1 MCDDQVSGLQKTQQ
15 SIATRL
21 PKIVLQKAEEI
32 FPSLKGIMICLG
44 SQKDVPGS
52 YVEALALSYHNGVP
66 AVNIKVEEFSDMED
80 GEDPVPMTIL
90 GTKAEYEK
98 DSPGLHSEACSSS
111 SRSGVQ
117 AVNIK
122 IEESSDIED
131 SEDPVPMTL
140 VGIKAEYEEDAPASH
155 SETCASPSLSGDQ
168 AFNIKVEEF
177 SDIEDREDPVP
188 MPVEGIKAEYED
200 SLDSQ
205 EDEPASHSE
214 ACASSS
220 LDGVQAVYIKVE
232 EFSDIEDSKD
242 SEPMAVVGIKAE

>member
-1 MCDDQVSGLQKTQQ
+1 MCDDEVSGSKKTLQ
-15 SIATRL
+15 S
-21 PKIVLQKAEEI
+21 EEI
-32 FPSLKGIMICLG
+32 FPAVKQIM
-44 SQKDVPGS
+44 KDEPGS
-52 YVEALALSYHNGVP
+52 HSEACPSLSHDGDQ
-66 AVNIKVEEFSDMED
+66 AVNIKVEEFSDIED
-80 GEDPVPMTIL
+80 GEDPVPMT
-90 GTKAEYEK
+90 
-98 DSPGLHSEACSSS
+98 
-111 SRSGVQ
+111 V
-117 AVNIK
+117 
-122 IEESSDIED
+122 
-131 SEDPVPMTL
+131 

-242 SEPMAVVGIKAE
+242 SEPMAVVGIKAEHEDCAHPQEDVPGSCTDTCPTTSHDAFQAISIKVQEASDVEEEGNPVAISFPVMKAEHAEPVSGPYP

>member
-140 VGIKAEYEEDAPASH
+140 VGIKAEYE
-155 SETCASPSLSGDQ
+155 
-168 AFNIKVEEF
+168 
-177 SDIEDREDPVP
+177 
-188 MPVEGIKAEYED
+188 D